1 MFYNYSNLE
10 VYGKQSTIVDCI
22 RPSLIFLSCFCK
34 SAIGFSCAKTLSR
47 AVVEST
53 VRIPVRF
60 QGLSPRFQTVCCIP
74 YSTITPVLRCVLSVV
89 RAVYYEI
96 ALSYKSYIASG
107 LPFSYNSVLISSGKP
122 QSK

>member
-1 MFYNYSNLE
+1 M
-10 VYGKQSTIVDCI
+10 C
-22 RPSLIFLSCFCK
+22 
-34 SAIGFSCAKTLSR
+34 KTLSR

-60 QGLSPRFQTVCCIP
+60 QGLSPRSQTVCYIP

-96 ALSYKSYIASG
+96 ALSCKTIYRVGIAV
-107 LPFSYNSVLISSGKP
+107 FV
-122 QSK
+122 Q